1 MLFLAN
7 QKILDKKQD
16 IIDEIAKRTK
26 EAKSM
31 VLFEY
36 QGLTVEDTN
45 DLRNKLAETG
55 SKFKIYKNTLVKRAF
70 DTLKIDLA
78 DELKGPKAM
87 AFSEDEIAPVKVL
100 ADFAKTHPAL
110 VLKAGIID
118 GEIAD
123 EAKLQELSNI
133 PSREGLLT
141 MLASGMMGTV
151 RDLSICLDL
160 YSKDLEK

>member
-45 DLRNKLAETG
+45 ELRNKLAETG

-78 DELKGPKAM
+78 DELKDQKLWP
-87 AFSEDEIAPVKVL
+87 FL
-100 ADFAKTHPAL
+100 KTKSL
-110 VLKAGIID
+110 QLKF
-118 GEIAD
+118 
-123 EAKLQELSNI
+123 
-133 PSREGLLT
+133 
-141 MLASGMMGTV
+141 
-151 RDLSICLDL
+151 
-160 YSKDLEK
+160 